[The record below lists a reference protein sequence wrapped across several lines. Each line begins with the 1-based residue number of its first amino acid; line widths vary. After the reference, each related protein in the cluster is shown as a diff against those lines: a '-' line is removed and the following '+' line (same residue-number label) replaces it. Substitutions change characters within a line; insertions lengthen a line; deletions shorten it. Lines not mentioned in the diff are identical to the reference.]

1 MQKRLVSII
10 IVAMLLA
17 IPVITFATS
26 SSLNE
31 KKNQIQQNITDAR
44 DKQNEIKN
52 DINQAKSEIDKLNDA
67 ITAKE
72 YEVKQIKEE
81 LDGLTEEVNQL
92 TEDLKAAEEEYED
105 KHDKLLKRLAAQQKR
120 GTATYL
126 DVLLNSKSLTDF
138 ISRYHIM
145 EKMAE
150 MDSKMLSDIKEEQQ
164 KINAT
169 KAEVEKKKGEVE
181 LKHKELENEE
191 LALKNNRTTK
201 NKYVSQLSAEE
212 QKLQN
217 EIDQFNK
224 ELKEVEDQILE
235 EIRRASLGSGG
246 PYAGG
251 KILWPVGGNGGRI
264 SSYFGYRGSAATGGV
279 GTADHNGYDI
289 AAAHNT
295 PIYAAESGTV
305 IKVIR
310 ACSHDYPKT
319 YATKCNCG
327 GGYGNYLII
336 NHGGNLQTLYG
347 HCASISVNVGD
358 IVARGQEIAK
368 VGSCGWSTGYHLHFS
383 VIANNKYV
391 DPGNYLSR

>member
-10 IVAMLLA
+10 ITAMLLA

-31 KKNQIQQNITDAR
+31 KKNQIQSNITNAR
-44 DKQNEIKN
+44 EEQNEIKN
-52 DINQAKSEIDKLNDA
+52 EITQAKSELDKLNDE
-67 ITAKE
+67 ITKKE
-72 YEVKQIKEE
+72 YEVDQIKEE
-81 LDGLTEEVNQL
+81 LDTLTEEVNKL
-92 TEDLKAAEEEYED
+92 SEDLKASEAEYED

-120 GTATYL
+120 GTASYL

-150 MDSKMLSDIKEEQQ
+150 IDSKMMDDIKEEQQ
-164 KINAT
+164 KIANT
-169 KAEVEKKKGEVE
+169 KAEVEKKQSEVAE
-181 LKHKELENEE
+181 KHKQLENEE
-191 LALKNNRTTK
+191 MALKANRIKK

-212 QKLQN
+212 QALQK
-217 EIDQFNK
+217 EIEQFNAD
-224 ELKEVEDQILE
+224 LKKVEDQILE
-235 EIRRASLGSGG
+235 EIRASMGGGG
-246 PYAGG
+246 PYTGG
-251 KILWPVGGNGGRI
+251 KILWPVGGSGGRI

-279 GTADHNGYDI
+279 GTANHNGYDI
-289 AAAHNT
+289 AAPHNT
-295 PIYAAESGTV
+295 PILASETGTV
-305 IKVIR
+305 RKVVR

-319 YATKCNCG
+319 YKTKCNCG

-336 NHGGNLQTLYG
+336 DHGGNLQTLYG

-358 IVARGQEIAK
+358 VVRKGEEIAK

-383 VIANNKYV
+383 VIANGKYV
-391 DPGNYLSR
+391 DPGNYLSK